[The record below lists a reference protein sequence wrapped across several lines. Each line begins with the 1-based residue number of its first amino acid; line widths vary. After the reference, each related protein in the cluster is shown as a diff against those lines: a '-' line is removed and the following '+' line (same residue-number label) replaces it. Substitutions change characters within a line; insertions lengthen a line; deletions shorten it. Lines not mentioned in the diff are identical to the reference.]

1 MKRERPQMAATCPTS
16 VSSDGQLTSPSP
28 TFAPQRPLCDVKRT
42 HARANAM
49 PGRGPYEPAAFFSA
63 NDGGSLHSGPLQ
75 MGCLGNW
82 GLPVRLAR
90 IQQWCRACT
99 TCTDRSSSK
108 HWLERLSRP
117 DLGSWCIRPYDSHQA
132 IRLAGRLCP
141 SCKPSGSV
149 GGVVRL
155 VKAEHLR
162 WPSATLDQPPDTACL
177 ISAACPAEDPSGSPL
192 SIAVIKNG
200 LSNESS

>member
-1 MKRERPQMAATCPTS
+1 MAATCPTS

-108 HWLERLSRP
+108 HWLERSSRP
-117 DLGSWCIRPYDSHQA
+117 DLGSRSIRRTSR
-132 IRLAGRLCP
+132 I
-141 SCKPSGSV
+141 KPSGLPAGYARPASPPAASAV
-149 GGVVRL
+149 WFASSRPSTSGGL
-155 VKAEHLR
+155 
-162 WPSATLDQPPDTACL
+162 QPPLTSRPTPRASFL
-177 ISAACPAEDPSGSPL
+177 QRALQRTPQE
-192 SIAVIKNG
+192 VH
-200 LSNESS
+200 